1 MFDTIRKIHK
11 EIDCKTVFIEN
22 ADSSGAEIVL
32 DNIAK
37 DQGSKVMRKLT
48 TMYHS

>member
-1 MFDTIRKIHK
+1 MLNTKRKIHN

-22 ADSSGAEIVL
+22 ADSTGAEIVL

-37 DQGSKVMRKLT
+37 
-48 TMYHS
+48 